1 MLVFQALFIRVLY
14 FVNTKGG
21 SMLGIIAASLYI
33 MHSLV
38 YHVSLG
44 IHNAPYISVHNALT
58 SIPRQSLVFI
68 MHPIYCH
75 VTCTRANVSER
86 EARNKRCPNCCD
98 LPQKIKQSST
108 LKEVSY

>member
-14 FVNTKGG
+14 FVNTKSG

-38 YHVSLG
+38 YHVSLLVF
-44 IHNAPYISVHNALT
+44 IVRPISLYIMHSLVYHVSL
-58 SIPRQSLVFI
+58 LVFI

-75 VTCTRANVSER
+75 VTLYES
-86 EARNKRCPNCCD
+86 
-98 LPQKIKQSST
+98 
-108 LKEVSY
+108 